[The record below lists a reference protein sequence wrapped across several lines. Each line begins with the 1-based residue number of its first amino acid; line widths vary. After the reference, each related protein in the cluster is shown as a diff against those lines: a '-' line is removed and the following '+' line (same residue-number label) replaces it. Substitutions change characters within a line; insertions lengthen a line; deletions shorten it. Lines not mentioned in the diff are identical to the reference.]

1 MSDDAVRMTA
11 QVRGSV
17 QGVGFRAWTRSR
29 ALELGLAGRVANLP
43 DGRVEVIAEGPR
55 EVCEKLLA
63 ALRSDAPGRVAAVDE
78 RFDEPRGDL
87 TGFIEQ

>member
-1 MSDDAVRMTA
+1 MSDEAVRMTA

-43 DGRVEVIAEGPR
+43 DGQVEVIAEGPR

-63 ALRSDAPGRVAAVDE
+63 ALRSDAPGWVHGVDE
-78 RFDEPRGDL
+78 WFDEPRGDL
-87 TGFIEQ
+87 TGFVEQ